1 MMNISALLLA
11 TALSAAAPSDGMF
24 EPGLVSD
31 NGVFGFTL
39 SPDGQHALWV
49 QSGGA
54 RTKLVIVDSH
64 KVNGKWQA
72 PTPVPFS
79 ATDGSRDID
88 PAFAPDGK
96 SVIFQ
101 SNRPVPDKPQRKGFD
116 IYSVALQDGRWGPA
130 MHLGHEING
139 DESESSG
146 SIAADGTIY
155 FMKNGAE
162 GKSDLWRSRRIDGK
176 YTAPERLAEP
186 VNTGPWRESN
196 PYIAADQSYVLY
208 FSDVPGGAGDMD
220 LYISFN
226 GKNGWSTPKNIGAPF
241 NTAQA
246 EFTPFVHG
254 SRLYLARQAKDGE
267 RFIENIYSYPFD
279 ANSYR

>member
-1 MMNISALLLA
+1 MITSALLLA
-11 TALSAAAPSDGMF
+11 AVLSTASPGDGMF

-54 RTKLVIVDSH
+54 RTKLVIVESH
-64 KVNGKWQA
+64 KVDGKWQK

-96 SVIFQ
+96 SIIFQ
-101 SNRPVPDKPQRKGFD
+101 SNRPVPDKPGRKGFD
-116 IYSVALQDGRWGPA
+116 IYSVALKDGRWGPLV
-130 MHLGHEING
+130 HLGHDINS

-162 GKSDLWRSRRIDGK
+162 GKSDLWRSHRVDGK
-176 YTAPERLAEP
+176 YTTPERLAEP

-196 PYIAADQSYVLY
+196 PYIAADQSYLLY
-208 FSDVPGGAGDMD
+208 FSDVPGGSGDMD

-226 GKNGWSTPKNIGAPF
+226 GKDGWSTPKNIGAPF

-254 SRLYLARQAKDGE
+254 NRLYLARQAKDGE

-279 ANSYR
+279 PGSYR

>member
-1 MMNISALLLA
+1 MNISALLL
-11 TALSAAAPSDGMF
+11 TTVLAASPSDGMF

-31 NGVFGFTL
+31 NGAFGLTL
-39 SPDGQHALWV
+39 SPDGRHALWV

-54 RTKLVIVDSH
+54 RTRLVIVEAH
-64 KVNGKWQA
+64 KVDGKWQKPA
-72 PTPVPFS
+72 PVPFS

-96 SVIFQ
+96 SIIFQ
-101 SNRPVPDKPQRKGFD
+101 SNRPVPDQPARKGFD
-116 IYSVALQDGRWGPA
+116 IYSVALQDGRWGPLQ
-130 MHLGHEING
+130 HLGHDINS
-139 DESESSG
+139 DDSESSG

-162 GKSDLWRSRRIDGK
+162 GKSDLWRSRRVDGK
-176 YTAPERLAEP
+176 YGAPERLPEP

-196 PYIAADQSYVLY
+196 PFIAADQSYLLY

-226 GKNGWSTPKNIGAPF
+226 GKHGWSVPKNIGAPF

-246 EFTPFVHG
+246 EFTPFVHDN
-254 SRLYLARQAKDGE
+254 RLYLARQAKDGE

-279 ANSYR
+279 QGSYR

>member
-1 MMNISALLLA
+1 MMNTSALLLA
-11 TALSAAAPSDGMF
+11 AALSTASPGDGMF

-54 RTKLVIVDSH
+54 RTRLVIVESH
-64 KVNGKWQA
+64 KVDGKWQK
-72 PTPVPFS
+72 PNPVPFS

-101 SNRPVPDKPQRKGFD
+101 SNRPVPDKPARKGFD
-116 IYSVALQDGRWGPA
+116 IYSVALQDGRWGPLV
-130 MHLGHEING
+130 HLGHDINS

-162 GKSDLWRSRRIDGK
+162 GKSDLWRSRRVDGK
-176 YTAPERLAEP
+176 YAAPERVPEP

-196 PYIAADQSYVLY
+196 PYIAADQSYLLY

-226 GKNGWSTPKNIGAPF
+226 GKDGWSTPKNIGAPF

-246 EFTPFVHG
+246 EFTPFVQG
-254 SRLYLARQAKDGE
+254 NRLYLARQAKDGE

-279 ANSYR
+279 PGSYR